1 MTSILS
7 IVLLFS
13 LTSFVVSTFSIPS
26 GGVINT
32 SPPSLQSKLLLEIN
46 RGGDGESQPDHP
58 PSYVDPN
65 SQISVEE
72 HFQAWQLEQQQRYE
86 NQSELDQQN
95 PRDEQGRV
103 KLSFVVSRAS
113 ISILFFVLIMR
124 SLHHFELTD
133 KIFKKSALRP
143 FIIIPTIILFLS
155 NMAGFV
161 AAFSTPSSKTKRRMK
176 AVINLNKLFELCQFL
191 YCICRVTIFPNKY
204 VERDIY
210 VGRSLGH
217 FIILAQCQLMTKV
230 AWGISQVIS
239 PLPLSG
245 HQDLGNYNSAVASTV
260 EGERW
265 DEGNDGG
272 DHTFGAGY
280 ANENDTN
287 ARVIDNSNFR

>member
-26 GGVINT
+26 GGVTNI
-32 SPPSLQSKLLLEIN
+32 SPPSLLSKLLIEIN
-46 RGGDGESQPDHP
+46 RGGDGESQPD

-86 NQSELDQQN
+86 NQSQLDQQN

-113 ISILFFVLIMR
+113 ISVLFFVLIMR

-133 KIFKKSALRP
+133 KMFKKSPLRP
-143 FIIIPTIILFLS
+143 FFIFPTIILFLS

-191 YCICRVTIFPNKY
+191 YCICRIIIFPNKY